1 MSFPTSFY
9 NSGFLPT
16 SNVEENIDERGNVNQ
31 ELVRNRQYNGLHI
44 DFVRRRFRIVF
55 Y

>member
-31 ELVRNRQYNGLHI
+31 GEINDDYNYNKKLCQ
-44 DFVRRRFRIVF
+44 
-55 Y
+55 